1 MTTRLY
7 YDDSDLFAFD
17 ATVLS
22 CVPAGDRFEV
32 TLDRTAFYPT
42 SGGQPFDTGTLGC
55 AQVVDVLDRDD
66 GRIVHVVAAPLA
78 PGERVRGA
86 IDAVRRQDHREQHT
100 GQHVLS
106 AAFERTCGAA
116 TVGFHMGA
124 DASTID
130 LAREVSAAE
139 MTAAETDANLVV
151 RENRAVTVRTVAAE
165 DVGTIGLRRESKRTG
180 PLRIV
185 EVDDFDVSA
194 CGGTHVTRTG
204 AIGLIAIAGVEKVR
218 GGSRLTFLCGERALR
233 GFRERQSRLADL
245 GRLLGVAPLDVVPHV
260 ERLREEVRAGQR
272 VMKDLQADLAR
283 YRAVEWRGQAETIG
297 PLRVVIRATAFD
309 AGTLK
314 SLAQAIVE
322 APGIVAVL
330 SGAGDPLP
338 LVVARSAGVE
348 FDAGAFVKTVV
359 AASGG
364 RGGGRPEL
372 AQGGVMASAADV
384 ELFVRRT
391 LAAEQTGQEERG
403 RS

>member
-7 YDDSDLFAFD
+7 YDDSDLSSFD

-42 SGGQPFDTGTLGC
+42 SGGQPFDTGMLDDVR
-55 AQVVDVLDRDD
+55 VVDVLERDE
-66 GRIVHVVAAPLA
+66 GSIVHVVTAALE
-78 PGERVRGA
+78 PGRRAAGE
-86 IDAVRRQDHREQHT
+86 IDAARRRDHREQHT

-130 LAREVSAAE
+130 LVREVSTAETAAAE
-139 MTAAETDANLVV
+139 AEANRVV
-151 RENRAVTVRTVAAE
+151 RENRLVTVRTVAAE
-165 DVGTIGLRRESKRTG
+165 DVGTLGLRRESKRTG

-204 AIGLIAIAGVEKVR
+204 AIGLVAVVGVEKVR
-218 GGSRLTFLCGERALR
+218 GGSRLTFLCGERALG
-233 GFRERQSRLADL
+233 GFRERQSRLAEI

-272 VMKDLQADLAR
+272 GMKDLQADLAR

-297 PLRVVIRATAFD
+297 PLRVVIRTTAFD
-309 AGTLK
+309 AGALK

-322 APGIVAVL
+322 APGCVAVL

-338 LVVARSAGVE
+338 LVVARSADVG
-348 FDAGAFVKTVV
+348 FDAGAFVKTIT
-359 AASGG
+359 AALGG

-372 AQGGVMASAADV
+372 AQGGVAASAGDV
-384 ELFVRRT
+384 ESFVRRT
-391 LAAEQTGQEERG
+391 LAEAQTG
-403 RS
+403 